1 MELNNISWTENS
13 SFVDRDDDAVVLDHG
28 EGQNDVL
35 YISDELFFG
44 INALNSVLI
53 VTGNALVIIAVFR
66 QPKLRK
72 SATNHFIVS
81 LSVADFMVGAFYIPI
96 QVLNYYSIGLIEN
109 EILCDFMYSFS
120 WTCLNSTVFCLLSI
134 AVDRYRAIVT
144 PMKGPLTLTQA
155 RVVIVATWLFTFAY
169 TSNKIVAAG
178 MVTVPVQIGGLN
190 VTIHTCTYR
199 PDQRTLMMYTSV
211 IDITLG
217 YFIPLAIIVYYYSR
231 MIGTLCCGTSLSA
244 DSRRRKMK
252 AVRMLVIVVVMF
264 AITWG
269 QSRTL
274 GVLYYCVPEL
284 SNLIASRFVFT
295 LFLIMFFSNSW
306 MNPVIYA
313 LFSRNFRSEFT
324 DILSCGRWKA
334 KARPEGHYAGN
345 SHDGKKTNESKDAGV
360 HSNIN
365 TMEESIRSPDSE
377 DQDLKPGDT
386 ILTNDINSDA
396 RPNSRGE
403 TFSAD
408 NEAFEMATEDNHH
421 SNLDSEVA

>member
-1 MELNNISWTENS
+1 MESKNSSWTDNS
-13 SFVDRDDDAVVLDHG
+13 SFVDKDDDAVVLDHG
-28 EGQNDVL
+28 ESQNDVL

-44 INALNSVLI
+44 INALNCVLI

-120 WTCLNSTVFCLLSI
+120 WTCPNSTVFSLLSI

-155 RVVIVATWLFTFAY
+155 RVGIVATWLFTFAY
-169 TSNKIVAAG
+169 TSHKIVATG
-178 MVTVPVQIGGLN
+178 MVTFPVQIGGHN
-190 VTIHTCTYR
+190 VSIQTCTYR
-199 PDQRTLMMYTSV
+199 PDQRTLMMYTS
-211 IDITLG
+211 ITDITLG

-231 MIGTLCCGTSLSA
+231 MIGTLCCGKSLSP

-274 GVLYYCVPEL
+274 GVLVYAVPG
-284 SNLIASRFVFT
+284 SSTFTASRFVFT

-324 DILSCGRWKA
+324 DILSCGRREA
-334 KARPEGHYAGN
+334 KTRPENRNA
-345 SHDGKKTNESKDAGV
+345 DGKKTNESKGSGV
-360 HSNIN
+360 DSNIN
-365 TMEESIRSPDSE
+365 TAEESIRSRNSE
-377 DQDLKPGDT
+377 DQDLKPRDS
-386 ILTNDINSDA
+386 ILTNNTNLDSSLNT
-396 RPNSRGE
+396 RGE
-403 TFSAD
+403 SFSAD
-408 NEAFEMATEDNHH
+408 NEAFEMENQN